1 GVMVVLIMKA
11 VNVRSGNVMRSHAV
25 GWPPVAA
32 GLATCLVS
40 SIRLAE
46 PAPEALQ
53 VPSPEIVR
61 DWNVARFSRS
71 APIESSAV
79 ASVVSHSRLNSLVR
93 IEPKRFQSASAGRV
107 SPQPM
112 AYSRTTSRPTYFVLL
127 QLAIDGLRNEKGRPQ
142 AANEKPPGG
151 GQKMISTSSA
161 YQRRSSVVVP
171 GPAGS
176 KIRMCAVPQGG
187 GDDSAAEDRA
197 SAAVFTGPTA
207 PWMAPS
213 RITRNRWR
221 RSSTLGCGPPSLKIA
236 QMLL

>member
-46 PAPEALQ
+46 PAPLALQ

-61 DWNVARFSRS
+61 VWNVARFSRS

-93 IEPKRFQSASAGRV
+93 IEPKRFQSASVGRV
-107 SPQPM
+107 SAQPM
-112 AYSRTTSRPTYFVLL
+112 AYSRTTSRPTYFWDL
-127 QLAIDGLRNEKGRPQ
+127 QLAIDGLQKRKAARRAAIKIARRRSEKNLDVQRVP
-142 AANEKPPGG
+142 APALCRCAWPGG
-151 GQKMISTSSA
+151 LEDSDVRGSA
-161 YQRRSSVVVP
+161 GRR
-171 GPAGS
+171 
-176 KIRMCAVPQGG
+176 R
-187 GDDSAAEDRA
+187 
-197 SAAVFTGPTA
+197 
-207 PWMAPS
+207 
-213 RITRNRWR
+213 
-221 RSSTLGCGPPSLKIA
+221 
-236 QMLL
+236 